1 MRFRLLC
8 SAVLLA
14 LTARAP
20 RLRAQSPGLLKL
32 FPETPEGYVTD
43 QAQVLDPEAE
53 ARLSTQI
60 DSVRA
65 RVGGYIAVVTLPTIG
80 TTSPTRWPCGSA
92 ASGRSPPRAEI
103 GDEHR
108 DLGAVILVVPK
119 TAEAKGRCYVATARG
134 AEGFIT
140 DAAAADMCRDAIPHF
155 KDEDYAAGISSIV
168 TQVGDRMY
176 AEIHPP
182 PPPPPTDWT
191 PLWWILGILG
201 SVGGVGGWFL
211 HRAQKREEEAYQA
224 RRRRDAA
231 AFAKS
236 QAERERQLAVLQAQ
250 EDARWNSL
258 TPDQQA
264 HERRRQQEQHEAT
277 VAAALSAAL
286 SAAAL
291 RRKRDEEED
300 QSRSSYSSYSSSD
313 DSSSSSSSSSSDS
326 SSSSSD
332 FGGSS
337 GFSGG
342 GGGRTGKEGRCPIR
356 NGLI

>member
-53 ARLSTQI
+53 ASLSTQI

-80 TTSPTRWPCGSA
+80 DYEPYEVAMWIGRQWKVA
-92 ASGRSPPRAEI
+92 ARAEI

-201 SVGGVGGWFL
+201 SVGGVGAWFL

-236 QAERERQLAVLQAQ
+236 QAERERQLAILQAQ

-258 TPDQQA
+258 TPEQQA
-264 HERRRQQEQHEAT
+264 QERRRQQAQHE
-277 VAAALSAAL
+277 
-286 SAAAL
+286 AAL
-291 RRKRDEEED
+291 RRKRDEED

-342 GGGRTGKEGRCPIR
+342 GGGSDW
-356 NGLI
+356 